1 MAGLRHLERLLGDQF
16 VAGYVLYTGQQTLP
30 FGDKLRA
37 VPMNA
42 LRRLG
47 P

>member
-1 MAGLRHLERLLGDQF
+1 LLDDRF

-30 FGDKLRA
+30 FGDKIRA
-37 VPMNA
+37 LPMDA
-42 LRRLG
+42 LWRLA